1 MRPVQVIENT
11 EQKRQIQLLR
21 LKKWDEKSFNLPYF
35 NAVIYKSYRS
45 NIQHIDYSPT
55 KHPKKVNSNKLF

>member
-21 LKKWDEKSFNLPYF
+21 LKKFNLAYF
-35 NAVIYKSYRS
+35 NAVIYKAYRS

-55 KHPKKVNSNKLF
+55 KHPRKVNSNKLF

>member
-11 EQKRQIQLLR
+11 EQKRQIQLLH
-21 LKKWDEKSFNLPYF
+21 LKKWDEKSFNLAYF
-35 NAVIYKSYRS
+35 NTVFYKAYRS

-55 KHPKKVNSNKLF
+55 KHPRKVIGQLE